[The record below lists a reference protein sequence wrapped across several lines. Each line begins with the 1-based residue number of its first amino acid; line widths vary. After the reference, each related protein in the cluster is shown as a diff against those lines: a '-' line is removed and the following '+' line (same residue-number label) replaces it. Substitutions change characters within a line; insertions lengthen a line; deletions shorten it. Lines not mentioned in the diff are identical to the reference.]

1 MNGQNNPQNTSH
13 STGSGNSKVNHRRYN
28 SRPNNNYSGG
38 NNGGS
43 MQTKQ
48 ETSKS
53 DFVGDDKLL
62 FLIAK
67 SIGKKCAATITSGCR
82 YGGILLSADVSSHSN
97 PTSPLSVVMQ
107 NPEILSKPLIN
118 EKSNMD
124 NENDLPLKL
133 VIQAKDLIELE
144 VLNVDLNETRRKP
157 LTQISEIID
166 QGSAQDKQT
175 RHKEGSPFKTDN
187 DISSKG
193 PTKER
198 VLEKWVPDTNAM
210 EVSLEDES
218 NNFGGWDQFKVNE
231 EKFGVESSY
240 DEHFYTTRINTLAPD
255 FKEKFEKA
263 EQIAKEIEQEGSN
276 NTHILEERGI
286 QVDDSGADEED
297 KYSSVDRRGDGIM
310 AALKNASES
319 KNKNLSSK
327 SSSSKNQASQV
338 HNDPAIVSSSVTD
351 STKGGARQ
359 IQNANEEKQAKSN
372 MTKPVST
379 SPMPHASNQ
388 NDLFRLNAQSEINSL
403 REFSATFKV
412 PHKMPTDLLPILAK
426 DKIKQDE
433 IVKRQGEHPSKDQK
447 GEESKSLYETR
458 ETRTTQSPKT
468 TQNQTSPHHVHQQKK
483 TEGNKPAFKLNPKA
497 AAFTPS
503 GKHNQISPNVPKTS
517 YSRVSNNPSPRFSN
531 QRPFT
536 NGSGSRTNSKYYH
549 QISPAEFFGGPHRV
563 PTKESQK
570 KKAEQFK
577 KAFSILLTTKKKFEG
592 SQSPVLFEKTYQ
604 TPPTWDFT
612 FDESYH
618 SLFPSPQASTTPM
631 PMFPGAPMGF
641 VPSPIM
647 GAPAGSGYQNY
658 SPIPSNPSDPKFN
671 MSPYNHH
678 QIPAAASAAMAAQ
691 MQQQLQAAWMY
702 RQQQIAGAMQMGL
715 PPTPMGMPSPD
726 KLSFAGGG
734 YMMPQANFVKGA
746 SPVNSNMM
754 LVGSPYANNRH
765 HFGNHGSNNY
775 HQGHG
780 NSGGRRYNHHHL
792 NNASSKRGHHT

>member
-1 MNGQNNPQNTSH
+1 MNGQSNPQNTGH
-13 STGSGNSKVNHRRYN
+13 STGSGSSKISHRRYN
-28 SRPNNNYSGG
+28 SRPSNSYSGG
-38 NNGGS
+38 NNGS
-43 MQTKQ
+43 NTQSKQ

-67 SIGKKCAATITSGCR
+67 SIGKKCAVTITSGCR
-82 YGGILLSADVSSHSN
+82 YGGILLSADVSSNNN
-97 PTSPLSVVMQ
+97 PTSPLSVVLQ

-144 VLNVDLNETRRKP
+144 VLNVDLNETKRKP
-157 LTQISEIID
+157 LSQVSEIAD
-166 QGSAQDKQT
+166 LGSLQERQT
-175 RHKEGSPFKTDN
+175 RHKEGSPFKIDS
-187 DISSKG
+187 DISSRG
-193 PTKER
+193 PSKER
-198 VLEKWVPDTNAM
+198 VLQKWIPDTSALEM
-210 EVSLEDES
+210 SLEDES
-218 NNFGGWDQFKVNE
+218 NNFEGWDQFKVNE

-255 FKEKFEKA
+255 FKEKVEKA
-263 EQIAKEIEQEGSN
+263 EQIAKEIEQEGSSN
-276 NTHILEERGI
+276 VHILEERGI
-286 QVDDSGADEED
+286 QVDDSGIDEED
-297 KYSSVDRRGDGIM
+297 KYSGVDRRGDGIM
-310 AALKNASES
+310 AALKNASDS
-319 KNKNLSSK
+319 KNKNMSSK
-327 SSSSKNQASQV
+327 SSITKNEASEV

-351 STKGGARQ
+351 STKGGEKQ
-359 IQNANEEKQAKSN
+359 TQKANEEKLVKSN
-372 MTKPVST
+372 MKIPDST
-379 SPMPHASNQ
+379 SPKSHVSNQ

-412 PHKMPTDLLPILAK
+412 PHKMPNDLLPILAK

-433 IVKRQGEHPSKDQK
+433 IVKRQGEQQSKNQKDQ
-447 GEESKSLYETR
+447 ESKTFYETR
-458 ETRTTQSPKT
+458 ETGTNHSPKAG
-468 TQNQTSPHHVHQQKK
+468 QNQNSPHQKK
-483 TEGNKPAFKLNPKA
+483 AEGNKPAFKLNPKA

-503 GKHNQISPNVPKTS
+503 GKHSQVSPNIPKSS

-531 QRPFT
+531 PRPFT
-536 NGSGSRTNSKYYH
+536 NGGGSRTGSKYYH

-563 PTKESQK
+563 PTGESQK
-570 KKAEQFK
+570 EKAEQFK
-577 KAFSILLTTKKKFEG
+577 KSFSILLTTKKKFED

-604 TPPTWDFT
+604 TPPTWNFT
-612 FDESYH
+612 VDESYH
-618 SLFPSPQASTTPM
+618 SLLPSPQASTTAV

-647 GAPAGSGYQNY
+647 GGPGSGYQSY
-658 SPIPSNPSDPKFN
+658 SPLPSNPSDPNFN

-678 QIPAAASAAMAAQ
+678 QVPAASAAVAAQ
-691 MQQQLQAAWMY
+691 MQQQQLQAAWMY
-702 RQQQIAGAMQMGL
+702 RQQQIAGAMQMGV

-726 KLSFAGGG
+726 KLPFAAGG

-765 HFGNHGSNNY
+765 HMGNHASSNY
-775 HQGHG
+775 YQGHG
-780 NSGGRRYNHHHL
+780 SGGGRRYNHYHL
-792 NNASSKRGHHT
+792 GNASNKRGHHT